1 MKKPRVLIGM
11 AVLVLTTTVACN
23 RAQTSREADRA
34 AEEVSDAA
42 KGAAEQAK
50 AAAAQAG
57 EKLADSWLTAKI
69 QAQFFADDDIKSRY
83 INVSS
88 RDGVVKLK
96 GFVESDDARRQ
107 VLEITHNTD
116 GVKQIDDKELLVGR
130 PAREFDTASAEPSIP
145 SPVPTSGVTPSVAL
159 PPAPMPTS
167 DSTVVSL
174 VQAKYFLDPTIKT
187 RHIDVRAANGVVT
200 LQGNIGS
207 ENERSQALLLARS
220 TPGVQRVEDYLVVD
234 AGIQ

>member
-1 MKKPRVLIGM
+1 MGT
-11 AVLVLTTTVACN
+11 AVLVLTTAVACN
-23 RAQTSREADRA
+23 RTQTSREAERA
-34 AEEVSDAA
+34 AEEV

-50 AAAAQAG
+50 VAAAQAG
-57 EKLADSWLTAKI
+57 EKLADGWLTAKI
-69 QAQFFADDDIKSRY
+69 QAQFFADEDIKSRY

-130 PAREFDTASAEPSIP
+130 PAREFDTAASEPSIP
-145 SPVPTSGVTPSVAL
+145 PEVNQPVPTTGAMPSVAA
-159 PPAPMPTS
+159 APMPTG
-167 DSTVVSL
+167 DATVVSL

-207 ENERSQALLLARS
+207 ESERSQALLLARS